1 MARRRDDDE
10 PWGFWDS
17 FFTPDS
23 LGCVSVILFI
33 VAFAILGALF
43 SDNASQQLPDPAPAA
58 AEKSPIKLTHYRPPA
73 FLACRL
79 PDWLS

>member
-17 FFTPDS
+17 FFTPDT
-23 LGCVSVILFI
+23 LGCASLILLI

-43 SDNASQQLPDPAPAA
+43 SGAAKGVRTIYAPARCR
-58 AEKSPIKLTHYRPPA
+58 SPAQSGANHIIVLTPFIP
-73 FLACRL
+73 
-79 PDWLS
+79 